1 MSINI
6 IAAVDA
12 GWSSLVARRAHNPKV
27 VGSNPAPATSFPAMD
42 LSISDTGSECYDLVI
57 TGFFVIWTFEISSF
71 DDVVLGFRPFFVFR
85 GVTLATL
92 ESKLEQMLIAPVE
105 ALGHSLWGIEFIQAG
120 KHSVLRVYID
130 NEKGIFIDDCA
141 DVSRQVSAVLDV
153 EDPISTEYT
162 LEVSSP
168 GVDRP
173 LFNAAQYALYIGETV
188 KVQLTMPVAGSRN
201 LKGTVKGVEGQMLT
215 LTVDG
220 NELIIALDNIRK
232 GNLIAKF

>member
-1 MSINI
+1 M
-6 IAAVDA
+6 
-12 GWSSLVARRAHNPKV
+12 
-27 VGSNPAPATSFPAMD
+27 AT
-42 LSISDTGSECYDLVI
+42 IEK
-57 TGFFVIWTFEISSF
+57 
-71 DDVVLGFRPFFVFR
+71 
-85 GVTLATL
+85 
-92 ESKLEQMLIAPVE
+92 KLEEILKSPVE
-105 ALGHSLWGIEFIQAG
+105 ALGHTLWGLEYIQAG
-120 KHSVLRVYID
+120 KHSILRVYID
-130 NEKGIFIDDCA
+130 NEKGIFIEDCA
-141 DVSRQVSAVLDV
+141 EVSRQVSAVLDV

-173 LFNAAQYALYIGETV
+173 LFSAVQYTAYIDETV

-201 LKGTVKGVEGQMLT
+201 LKGTVTAVEGQMLT

>member
-1 MSINI
+1 M
-6 IAAVDA
+6 
-12 GWSSLVARRAHNPKV
+12 
-27 VGSNPAPATSFPAMD
+27 
-42 LSISDTGSECYDLVI
+42 
-57 TGFFVIWTFEISSF
+57 
-71 DDVVLGFRPFFVFR
+71 
-85 GVTLATL
+85 ATL

-105 ALGHSLWGIEFIQAG
+105 ALGHSLWGLEYVQAG

-130 NEKGIFIDDCA
+130 NENGIFIDDCA
-141 DVSRQVSAVLDV
+141 DVSRQISAVLDV

-173 LFNAAQYALYIGETV
+173 LFTAEQYARYLGETV

-201 LKGTVKGVEGQMLT
+201 LKGTVAGVEGQMLT